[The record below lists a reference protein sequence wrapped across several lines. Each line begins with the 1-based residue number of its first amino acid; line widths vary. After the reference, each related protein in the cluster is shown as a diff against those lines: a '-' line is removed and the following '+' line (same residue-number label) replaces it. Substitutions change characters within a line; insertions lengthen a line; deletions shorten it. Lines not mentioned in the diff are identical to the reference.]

1 MLLNLIIFITSIII
15 ISIIF
20 RWIFTVIKSTFLTLV
35 SIIIVLTLLKLTFDV
50 DDQELWIKIMLIR
63 GKVPNNIKNHR

>member
-50 DDQELWIKIMLIR
+50 DDQELWIKIQSLLKILQDFY
-63 GKVPNNIKNHR
+63 K

>member
-50 DDQELWIKIMLIR
+50 DDQELSIKIQSLLKILQDFY
-63 GKVPNNIKNHR
+63 K

>member
-20 RWIFTVIKSTFLTLV
+20 RWIFTVMKSTFLTLV

-50 DDQELWIKIMLIR
+50 DDQELWIKIQSLLKILQDFY
-63 GKVPNNIKNHR
+63 K